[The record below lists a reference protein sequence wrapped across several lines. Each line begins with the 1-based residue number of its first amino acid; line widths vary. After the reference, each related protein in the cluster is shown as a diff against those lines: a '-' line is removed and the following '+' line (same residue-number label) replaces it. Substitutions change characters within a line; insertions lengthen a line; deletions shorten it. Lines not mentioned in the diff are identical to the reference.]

1 MEPKDGDKIKVG
13 EKGAPIEREESIGQI
28 LQAARLA
35 QVMSLKDISRQLR
48 LSERQVIAIEED
60 DYSKFQSPTF
70 LRGFIRNYAKLV
82 KEDSKKF
89 AQLLQENLPPSY
101 TQSISYP
108 MDGTPFRTKH
118 AKSKGNIIIILII
131 FLISFLLIY
140 EVYRAGSHGIQMDK
154 NINNGAMNE
163 TTIQIEDLVEQ
174 GLQDSQNELSPVI
187 NPNIEEGLQDS
198 QNELSSVID
207 SNIEEGLQDSQNEL
221 SSVIDSNIEQGLQ
234 DSQNELSS
242 VIDSNIEQ
250 GLQDSQNQSSLGI
263 NTDIPNFNVLIKEA
277 GIDQENNYL
286 DEEQKVEEKLEAEKE
301 YSLRFVFTGE
311 SWVEVKDIQGNKIL
325 SRINPSN
332 TEKIV
337 YGIPPFSLIIGNAVD
352 VKLFYNNK
360 PVDLIPYTNKNG
372 GVARLSLD

>member
-234 DSQNELSS
+234 DSQN
-242 VIDSNIEQ
+242 
-250 GLQDSQNQSSLGI
+250 QSSLGI

>member
-1 MEPKDGDKIKVG
+1 
-13 EKGAPIEREESIGQI
+13 
-28 LQAARLA
+28 
-35 QVMSLKDISRQLR
+35 
-48 LSERQVIAIEED
+48 
-60 DYSKFQSPTF
+60 
-70 LRGFIRNYAKLV
+70 
-82 KEDSKKF
+82 
-89 AQLLQENLPPSY
+89 
-101 TQSISYP
+101 
-108 MDGTPFRTKH
+108 
-118 AKSKGNIIIILII
+118 
-131 FLISFLLIY
+131 
-140 EVYRAGSHGIQMDK
+140 MDK

-187 NPNIEEGLQDS
+187 NPNIEE
-198 QNELSSVID
+198 
-207 SNIEEGLQDSQNEL
+207 
-221 SSVIDSNIEQGLQ
+221 GLQ

>member
-207 SNIEEGLQDSQNEL
+207 SNIE
-221 SSVIDSNIEQGLQ
+221 
-234 DSQNELSS
+234 
-242 VIDSNIEQ
+242 Q